1 MVYLLLVANKLICSC
16 NFSPAITQV
25 FNLRQKGIVE
35 DFNFQSVYYMSP
47 HFLDSKENSDYGK
60 NRVLRELLDAWCDK
74 RMTYAGLKYTD
85 HDVRLSD
92 EELSLIPGSEVVKS
106 VDALKLE
113 VTVRT
118 GTAIDIHPDQVK
130 LWRSQ
135 GGNYASEFEKLVS
148 KHDQVYKNMLAN
160 VIKTGAQSQA
170 QPGTQI
176 VPVADE
182 ADQVDPAPADQ
193 VALQDFESLGAL
205 KQTDEIKLKAAS
217 EVADIELLK
226 GKSGSTY
233 LMASKKNRDIPR
245 HTIIGGF
252 GTGKF
257 FGVTNFSKSFLIPS
271 FFHTDEYIN
280 LTKYNH
286 MIYVNLMI
294 YITCIYI

>member
-1 MVYLLLVANKLICSC
+1 M
-16 NFSPAITQV
+16 
-25 FNLRQKGIVE
+25 RQKGIVE

-47 HFLDSKENSDYGK
+47 HFLDSKENADYGK
-60 NRVLRELLDAWCDK
+60 NRVLRELLEAWCDK
-74 RMTYAGLKYTD
+74 RMTYAGLKYVD

-92 EELSLIPGSEVVKS
+92 EELSSIPGSEVIKS

-148 KHDQVYKNMLAN
+148 KHDQVHKNMLAN
-160 VIKTGAQSQA
+160 VIKSGTQSQA

-182 ADQVDPAPADQ
+182 ADQVDPAPPDQ
-193 VALQDFESLGAL
+193 VVALQDFESLDAL
-205 KQTDEIKLKAAS
+205 QKTDEITLKAAS
-217 EVADIELLK
+217 EVTDIELLK

-257 FGVTNFSKSFLIPS
+257 FGITNLSKLFLILS
-271 FFHTDEYIN
+271 FFT
-280 LTKYNH
+280 LF
-286 MIYVNLMI
+286 
-294 YITCIYI
+294 